1 MIDSDTNGKS
11 RDESGIKSVQDNIPE
26 LRILPYYCSWY
37 RGIFPRK
44 TPGLPL
50 PDSENS
56 VFHPPS
62 D

>member
-1 MIDSDTNGKS
+1 MIDSSANGKS
-11 RDESGIKSVQDNIPE
+11 TDEPGKQSVQDNTPE

-50 PDSENS
+50 PGSEKS
-56 VFHPPS
+56 AIRTPG